1 MTTAKQITV
10 HGITLGVEYEYTP
23 FERNNYGHPDDRMED
38 VQAEVE
44 IISIWH
50 KEEDILLLM
59 ADNIV
64 ADIELILLHEAA
76 KQAHS

>member
-23 FERNNYGHPDDRMED
+23 FESNNYGNPDDRLPDIEP
-38 VQAEVE
+38 EVE

-50 KEEDILLLM
+50 KGEDIILLM
-59 ADNIV
+59 ADDV
-64 ADIELILLHEAA
+64 LADIELALLQGAV
-76 KQAHS
+76 KQAI